1 MSLLVVVVQLCLLTV
16 AAAFRPTLLRRPR
29 TALSLD
35 NRRRPADATLMMMEP
50 TFEPQT
56 LSAPPPFEPQSFEAQ
71 GDPAQFL
78 LLALVVAIPFGY
90 WWLIT
95 VPEARLDLAKD
106 KRKGE
111 TKEFI
116 RELQDAEGRE
126 AEKWFFSKWLRQTP
140 VRRGAV
146 SAAAV
151 DDEATRT
158 VGAEPSPVATLEP
171 TAVAA
176 DADAST
182 TKGAA
187 SASGVDRVEEAVQ
200 PTLAQL
206 FEPATK
212 KGNPTPKFFSG
223 DNPIVVATSTLL
235 VLGIGALIVRQN
247 GALALDATIVAAG
260 IFFGLT
266 RLDLK

>member
-1 MSLLVVVVQLCLLTV
+1 MRLLLLTTELLL
-16 AAAFRPTLLRRPR
+16 AAVTTGFRLTGGRARAALTFAQRRPPCAAP
-29 TALSLD
+29 T
-35 NRRRPADATLMMMEP
+35 MMEQ
-50 TFEPQT
+50 TFEQQPLAT
-56 LSAPPPFEPQSFEAQ
+56 PPPFEPQVFEAQ

-95 VPEARLDLAKD
+95 VPEARLDLAVD

-140 VRRGAV
+140 VRRDANTASV
-146 SAAAV
+146 ENNAS
-151 DDEATRT
+151 
-158 VGAEPSPVATLEP
+158 P
-171 TAVAA
+171 TAVAEPPTVVA
-176 DADAST
+176 TEPTASSSP
-182 TKGAA
+182 A
-187 SASGVDRVEEAVQ
+187 EEAANGGRADEVAQ

-223 DNPIVVATSTLL
+223 DNPIVVATGTLL
-235 VLGIGALIVRQN
+235 VLGIGAAIVREN
-247 GALALDATIVAAG
+247 GMIALDATVVAAG
-260 IFFGLT
+260 ILFGLT